1 MFDVLQV
8 LRERELFEASSDEVL
23 STVIQS
29 PVAVYCGIDPTA
41 DSMHLG
47 HLLFVVVLRWWQLAG
62 HRPVIIVGGATGRV
76 GDPGG
81 KSLERPVLG
90 LEVIRHNVACLEAQL
105 KQLMPAQGALVP
117 VVITNN
123 ADWFEPMGVLD
134 FLRDVGKYFRIGQMI
149 AKESVRTRL
158 NSEEGISYTEF
169 SYQIL
174 QAYDF
179 LYLLRHFGVQ
189 VQIGGSDQWGN
200 ITAGIDLV
208 RRLEG
213 KEVYGVTF
221 PLLLRSDGKKF
232 GKSEDGAIWLDPTKV
247 SPYELYQYLLRVP
260 DADVVLMLKRLTFLP
275 LPEIEAISLVMGR
288 SDYVPFSAQKVLAEE
303 ITRFVHGEAGLVQAQ
318 LVTSQAAPGGET
330 QLDEATLEALAENL
344 GVLRREEKELVGCK
358 VVALLVD
365 LKLAASKGE
374 ARRLILN
381 GGVSL
386 NNQKVEDAESILKLE
401 DFVAGRFALFAVGK
415 RKKAVVERI

>member
-213 KEVYGVTF
+213 KEVFGVTF